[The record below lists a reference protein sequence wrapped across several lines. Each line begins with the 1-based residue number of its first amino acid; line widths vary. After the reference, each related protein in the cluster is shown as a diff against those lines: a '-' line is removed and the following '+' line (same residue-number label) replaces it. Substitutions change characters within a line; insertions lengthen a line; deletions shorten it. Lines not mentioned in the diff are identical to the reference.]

1 MAQIVLKD
9 ASITINS
16 VDLSNRSN
24 NIEIN
29 YEIESV
35 EVTAF
40 GGNRSFTGGLQ
51 NNTVTVDLMQDFAA
65 TNVEATIFPLVGTT
79 TTLVFKP
86 TSAATSA
93 TNPTYTITGAY
104 LASHTPIS
112 ATVGELAMTSLTFTG
127 GTLVKTTS

>member
-9 ASITINS
+9 VSVTINA

-40 GGNRSFTGGLQ
+40 GGNRSFNGGIQ
-51 NNTVTVDLMQDFAA
+51 NVSVTVDLMQDFAYA
-65 TNVEATIFPLVGTT
+65 GVEATIFPIVGTQT
-79 TTLVFKP
+79 DLVFKP
-86 TSAATSA
+86 TSDAVSA
-93 TNPTYTITGAY
+93 TNPEYTITGAF
-104 LASHTPIS
+104 LSSHTPLS
-112 ATVGELAMTSLTFTG
+112 GTVGELSMTSLSFTG
-127 GTLVKTTS
+127 GTLTKATS

>member
-9 ASITINS
+9 VSVTINA

-40 GGNRSFTGGLQ
+40 GGNRSFNGGIQ
-51 NNTVTVDLMQDFAA
+51 NVSVTVDLMQDFA
-65 TNVEATIFPLVGTT
+65 TSNVEATVFAIVGTQT
-79 TTLVFKP
+79 DLVFKP
-86 TSAATSA
+86 TSDAVSA
-93 TNPTYTITGAY
+93 TNPEYTITGAF
-104 LASHTPIS
+104 LSSHTPLS
-112 ATVGELAMTSLTFTG
+112 GTVGELSMTSLSFTG
-127 GTLVKTTS
+127 GTLTKATS

>member
-9 ASITINS
+9 VSVTINA

-40 GGNRSFTGGLQ
+40 GGNRSFNGGIQ
-51 NNTVTVDLMQDFAA
+51 NVSVTVDLMQDFA
-65 TNVEATIFPLVGTT
+65 TSNVEATVFALVGTQT
-79 TTLVFKP
+79 DLVFKP
-86 TSAATSA
+86 TSDAVSA
-93 TNPTYTITGAY
+93 TNPEYTITGAF
-104 LASHTPIS
+104 LSSHTPLS
-112 ATVGELAMTSLTFTG
+112 GTVGELSMTSLSFTG
-127 GTLVKTTS
+127 GTLTKATS